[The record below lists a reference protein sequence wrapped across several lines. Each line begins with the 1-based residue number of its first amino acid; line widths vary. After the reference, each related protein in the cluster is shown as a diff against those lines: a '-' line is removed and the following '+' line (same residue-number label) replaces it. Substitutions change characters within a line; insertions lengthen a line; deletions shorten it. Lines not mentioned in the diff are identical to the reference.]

1 MSSRQRENWDMEQLS
16 VIEAG
21 HDQRLLVE
29 AGPGTGK
36 TAVACARIA
45 YLVGEEGIAESNI
58 WMISFTR
65 TAVAEIRS
73 RLQSYVG
80 EAAFSIKV
88 ATIDSHAWAIHSGHD
103 STARLT
109 GTYEENIE
117 RVIELI
123 RSDDAVQEELEH
135 VEHLVVDEAQDLVG
149 IRAQLVEALI
159 ERLYMGCGITVF
171 ADSAQAIYGFSE
183 DDTGYQVIGSR
194 TLVDQLANPKR
205 GFEKRLLKT
214 VHRTSSPGLKRIF
227 GEVRESI
234 LAASEVAEGLFAQT
248 RESISEHADHAGLSS
263 WQLGLDSV
271 PVNSL
276 VLFRSRAEAL
286 RHSQFCNRP
295 HGLRLSGFGLHLP
308 AWIAICLGDYTD
320 PAISEDGFHSLWAAR
335 VEPATATVPDYD
347 LREAWRRILRT
358 GGNPDGS
365 VSLRRLRARLS
376 RSNPPIDV
384 CKLDFGLSGP
394 IIGTIHASKGREADN
409 VTMLIPRHEAFD
421 SPVLE
426 AEETRILFVGATRA
440 REELRVGK
448 AGTYY
453 GSNLDGG
460 RALRIGEKGKSVA
473 MVEIGRPG
481 DLSINGLAGRNNVS
495 EAEYLASQRY
505 LEKHSSVFVPL
516 ELRADPEMDWRHRVV
531 VPEND
536 LRVGIMSK
544 GFKGDL
550 WEVANVL
557 GSREGRN
564 LRPGHTIRYVRA
576 FGARTVVVS
585 EDDPELE
592 TLHPAV
598 ARTGFLLAPMMAAF
612 TNVYFNS
619 Y

>member
-1 MSSRQRENWDMEQLS
+1 MEQLS

-80 EAAFSIKV
+80 ESAFSIKV

-183 DDTGYQVIGSR
+183 DDTAYQVVGSR
-194 TLVDQLANPKR
+194 ALVDQLANPKR
-205 GFEKRLLKT
+205 GFRKRLLKT
-214 VHRTSSPGLKRIF
+214 VHRTSSLGLKRIF

-234 LAASEVAEGLFAQT
+234 LAGTKAPEGLFSQT

-263 WQLGLDSV
+263 RHLGLDSV

-276 VLFRSRAEAL
+276 VLFRSREEAL

-320 PAISEDGFHSLWAAR
+320 PAISEDAFQARWVAR
-335 VEPATATVPDYD
+335 VEPATVPDYD
-347 LREAWRRILRT
+347 PREAWRRLLRT
-358 GGNPDGS
+358 GGNRDGS
-365 VSLRRLRARLS
+365 VSLRRIRARLS

-384 CKLDFGLSGP
+384 CKLDFGLPGP

-453 GSNLDGG
+453 GSSLEGG
-460 RALRIGEKGKSVA
+460 RALRISAKRKSVA

-495 EAEYLASQRY
+495 EPEYLASQRY
-505 LEKHSSVFVPL
+505 LEEHSSVFLTL

-536 LRVGIMSK
+536 LCVGIMSEA
-544 GFKGDL
+544 FKGDL
-550 WEVANVL
+550 WKVANVL

-564 LRPGHTIRYVRA
+564 LHPGQTIRYVRA
-576 FGARTVVVS
+576 FGARTIVVS

-592 TLHPAV
+592 TLHPVA

-612 TNVYFNS
+612 TNVYFK
-619 Y
+619 YY